1 MVLGTPIPYGHDVP
15 ERSTAPDPPGLEP
28 GDVRGVLE
36 RHMLV
41 DGYDLVLDLTASS
54 GVWLVDAL
62 TGDRYLDLFSFFAS
76 SPLGFNPVHM
86 LGDKVFLDELAV
98 TAVHKPSNCDVY
110 TVPYARFVRTFARV
124 LGDPLL
130 PHLHF
135 VEGGALAV
143 ENALKAAFDWKAQKL
158 DLPERAVDGLQ
169 VLHLENSFH
178 GRSGYTLSLTNTEPA
193 KTDRF
198 PKFVWPRIP
207 SPALR
212 HPLAEH
218 EAANRAAERRSIE
231 AAEAAFAAAEGMIA
245 CFIAEPIQGEGGDN
259 HLGAEFLL
267 AMQRLCHDNDALF
280 VLDEVQTGCGIT
292 GTAWA
297 YQQLGLRPDLVA
309 FGKKTQ
315 VCGVMGG
322 GRVDEVPGN
331 VFAVSSRISSTWGGN
346 LVDMVRATRVLETM
360 ARLQILDGVTQRGA
374 YVRQGLEALAAQHPG
389 VVGNPRGRGLMCAV
403 DLPDFMVRDE
413 VLARMYRD
421 HKVIALPCGVRGLR
435 FRPPLTI
442 TEDELDHGLEAL
454 ANAVGALE
462 G

>member
-1 MVLGTPIPYGHDVP
+1 M
-15 ERSTAPDPPGLEP
+15 
-28 GDVRGVLE
+28 LE

-41 DGYDLVLDLTASS
+41 DGYDLVLDLNASF

-62 TGDRYLDLFSFFAS
+62 TGERYLDLFSFFAS
-76 SPLGFNPVHM
+76 SPLGFNSVHM
-86 LGDKVFLDELAV
+86 VGDREFLDELAV
-98 TAVHKPSNCDVY
+98 AALHKPSNPDVY
-110 TVPYARFVRTFARV
+110 TVPYARFVHTFAEV

-130 PHLHF
+130 PYLHF

-158 DLPERAVDGLQ
+158 GLPDDAVDGLQ
-169 VLHLENSFH
+169 VLHLERSFH

-193 KTDRF
+193 KTLRF
-198 PKFVWPRIP
+198 PKFAWPRIP

-218 EAANRAAERRSIE
+218 ESANRDAERRSLA
-231 AAEAAFAAAEGMIA
+231 AAEAAFAAADGMIA
-245 CFIAEPIQGEGGDN
+245 CFIAEPVQGEGGDN
-259 HLGAEFLL
+259 HLSAGFLQ
-267 AMQRLCHDNDALF
+267 AVQRLCHDNDALF

-292 GTAWA
+292 GTPWA

-322 GRVDEVPGN
+322 GRIDEVPN
-331 VFAVSSRISSTWGGN
+331 HVFAVPSRISSTWGGN
-346 LVDMVRATRVLETM
+346 LVDMVRATRVLETVE
-360 ARLQILDGVTQRGA
+360 RLRLLDAVTRSGQHLLDGLV
-374 YVRQGLEALAAQHPG
+374 ALAAAHPG
-389 VVGNPRGRGLMCAV
+389 VVRNPRGRGLMCAI
-403 DLPDFMVRDE
+403 DLPDAATRDD

-421 HKVIALPCGVRGLR
+421 HRVIALPCGERGLR

-442 TEDELDHGLEAL
+442 TEDELDLGLDAL
-454 ANAVGALE
+454 ANVVGAL
-462 G
+462 